1 MLNFYPKRTF
11 LIHVNYDK
19 IYFVKMCLLFASWA
33 LHFKRYLNFLKTWSF
48 LDRILLFVSSKI
60 ILHSCVNNHSMAK
73 KVCWTF
79 FHEIWAVD
87 TEFLDIKMSHL
98 RRGSSPV
105 FNGFLLWL
113 SDSQHLNPPW
123 KIFILREKIRRHFIH
138 FQLASG
144 FYN

>member
-1 MLNFYPKRTF
+1 MNISHSCQLWQNLFCKNVPTFCQLGTPFQKISQFFLN
-11 LIHVNYDK
+11 
-19 IYFVKMCLLFASWA
+19 
-33 LHFKRYLNFLKTWSF
+33 TWSF

-73 KVCWTF
+73 EVCWTF